1 MERRTMTRYI
11 HTPIPSELA
20 LIRTRPGTTKAGKPF
35 DHYIQSRLASGKL
48 RLECVRADVL
58 GLSRPLEIFRAARTS
73 SFIKPWT
80 RTSTTNSYCP
90 GNWADLGI
98 GSGPCGLR
106 CRSCFLLLTHR
117 IMQDPSRHLVYDNVE
132 DCERQVR
139 RWLKKPKRKTLGLGI
154 DSSDS
159 LLYEGVTGHARR
171 LIPIFADPVINHH
184 GVKLLLLTKST
195 NVHYLQG
202 LPTKNVIMSFS
213 LNPEPIADL
222 WEGKFND
229 GVRVTPPVADRLE
242 AALAAQ
248 AMGFEVRWRVDP
260 IFAVENWQQT
270 YATFFNKAAAAGHRP
285 TRITM
290 GTYRETNPSMASF
303 SQGWGQ
309 PPMEVSLE
317 NLVKEGDHYHLPVDE
332 RVAIYSHLAEAITEA
347 WKGSGQEPLVALCKE
362 PLTVR
367 QAVGLD
373 NRHCNCGAQGG
384 DR

>member
-1 MERRTMTRYI
+1 MHSTYI
-11 HTPIPSELA
+11 DNPTPEELA
-20 LIRTRPGTTKAGKPF
+20 QIRPTPGITKAGIPF
-35 DHYIQSRLASGKL
+35 DHYVQSRLASGKL
-48 RLECVRADVL
+48 RLECVCADFL
-58 GLSRPLEIFRAARTS
+58 GLVRPLEIYRAKRAS
-73 SFIKPWT
+73 SFIKSWT

-117 IMQDPSRHLVYDNVE
+117 TMKDPSRHLVYDNTD

-139 RWLKKPKRKTLGLGI
+139 RWLKKPNRQTLGLGI

-171 LIPIFADPVINHH
+171 LIPIFADPASNPH

-202 LPTKNVIMSFS
+202 LPTTNVITSFS

-229 GVRVTPPVADRLE
+229 GVRVTPPIADRLQ
-242 AALAAQ
+242 AALQTQ

-260 IFAVENWQQT
+260 IFAVDNWRQI
-270 YATFFNKAAAAGHRP
+270 YGGFFSAAATAGHHP
-285 TRITM
+285 TRITI
-290 GTYRETNPSMASF
+290 GTYRETNRGMAAF
-303 SQGWGQ
+303 SHGWGQ
-309 PPMEVSLE
+309 PPMEIFL
-317 NLVKEGDHYHLPVDE
+317 NDLVKEGDHYHLPVE
-332 RVAIYSHLAEAITEA
+332 LRVAIYSHLSDAIQSA
-347 WKGSGQEPLVALCKE
+347 WQGTGHQPVVALCKE
-362 PLTVR
+362 PLAIQ
-367 QAVGLD
+367 QAVGLNHLD
-373 NRHCNCGAQGG
+373 CNCGK
-384 DR
+384 